1 MFSCRS
7 RKVRLHSSLNVRA
20 VTERACTGASWARW
34 QSLATRPNPRSKA
47 LGGITRVADGE
58 KKLEKNARGAA
69 GGNRPYF
76 SLVLRGPAVPALTI
90 SYLPYAKY
98 GHKGCCRQ
106 YRLFASCR
114 NRPHRLGFTRKKDAG
129 AAYNERL
136 PRSKAVYAEKI
147 HQITCSCSNKC
158 QLDTWSRMH
167 GARSIS
173 RHGSSEKRALLGAR
187 CGQRRPER
195 SCYPRSIGRNG
206 RGMLPRH
213 TICCQPICGPSTT
226 YANSR
231 LTLSIKRSIANGLR
245 M

>member
-1 MFSCRS
+1 MHRRELGSMAES
-7 RKVRLHSSLNVRA
+7 GYPTKSA
-20 VTERACTGASWARW
+20 Q
-34 QSLATRPNPRSKA
+34 QSA
-47 LGGITRVADGE
+47 GGITRVADGE

-106 YRLFASCR
+106 YRLSASCR
-114 NRPHRLGFTRKKDAG
+114 NRPHRLGFSRKKDAG
-129 AAYNERL
+129 GGYNERL
-136 PRSKAVYAEKI
+136 PRPKAVYAEKI
-147 HQITCSCSNKC
+147 HQITCNCSNKC

-167 GARSIS
+167 RARSIS
-173 RHGSSEKRALLGAR
+173 RHDSSEKRALRGAR

-206 RGMLPRH
+206 RGGRYPRH
-213 TICCQPICGPSTT
+213 TIHATI
-226 YANSR
+226 AASR
-231 LTLSIKRSIANGLR
+231 LLGQQPFDAVHQASIANGLR